1 MNDVLGKAIDSARRS
16 KVAYC
21 KYLAANDTKATKSH
35 QSGYLISK
43 SAWKL
48 FLTKEPMQRK
58 NLKVKVT
65 IKWQHD
71 VETKSVFTYYGAAK
85 NEFRLTRFGRK
96 FPFREKNNVGDLL
109 VLCKKDNSHFEAYIL
124 SHDYEIDEFFAALNI
139 SSTETNGIIPKKN
152 EVKVDKKLLEKF
164 NSYLNSLSKDFPT
177 TSELA
182 SNARECYNDTFKV
195 TSKNI
200 EADPDKEILE
210 WLKAEYELFKV
221 IENDRYKKGFT
232 SRFTTVEEFLEAANK
247 FLQRRKSR
255 AGWSLEH
262 HLVEIFRIFDLQFD
276 FGRRVKTEGNKK
288 PDFLFPG
295 KIAYQSKKFNANKLV
310 MLAAK
315 TTCKDRWRQILNE
328 ADKIKTKHLFTLQ
341 QGISENQLKE
351 MYECKVQLVVPKAYL
366 HHFPKSYQNRIWT
379 LAQFIKYV
387 QRIQSK
393 M

>member
-109 VLCKKDNSHFEAYIL
+109 ILCKKDNSHFE
-124 SHDYEIDEFFAALNI
+124 
-139 SSTETNGIIPKKN
+139 
-152 EVKVDKKLLEKF
+152 LLKQF
-164 NSYLNSLSKDFPT
+164 NSYLNSLSTDFPT

-182 SNARECYNDTFKV
+182 LNARECYNDTFKV

-295 KIAYQSKKFNANKLV
+295 NIAYQSKKFNANKLV

-351 MYECKVQLVVPKAYL
+351 MYKCKVQLVVPKAYL